1 MKKILVKASAVLLTI
16 FLLTQSIVSFASSAE
31 GKISF
36 NDAWLNFEPWTGSGT
51 VSVSIG
57 DDFLTKD
64 RDIVSFDEFEELRY
78 KYSDEAL
85 DYIVAESNGNTIIT
99 IKEDYLKTLADGTY
113 YLEAEFS
120 RAIIPVKLYIVT
132 RKIELKDLYYSF
144 DEWSG
149 SGPAQ
154 VKLSSPDEDSF
165 KFESALF
172 KSLSYKGE
180 EIDTSNYSIKQF
192 MNVIYITL
200 KEEYVETLPTGI
212 NYFKIDFLNV
222 GFMLKLEIKSKT
234 KPTVNNQNVT
244 HTNQP
249 VKKIEQPT
257 KPSVAKVKKVS
268 AKKISK
274 KKQSKVTWKKVTR
287 ASGYQVKW
295 ADNKKFKKANK
306 KFTKKNKI
314 TLKKLKKK
322 KYYVK
327 VRAYKVVDGE
337 KVYGKYSKTVKL
349 VRR

>member
-1 MKKILVKASAVLLTI
+1 MKKILVKSSAVLLTI
-16 FLLTQSIVSFASSAE
+16 LLLTQSTVSFASSAE

-36 NDAWLNFEPWTGSGT
+36 NDSWLNFEPWTGSGT
-51 VSVSIG
+51 ISVSIG

-85 DYIVAESNGNTIIT
+85 DYTVAESNGNTVIT

-149 SGPAQ
+149 SGSAQ
-154 VKLSSPDEDSF
+154 VKISSDDEDSF
-165 KFESALF
+165 TLESALF
-172 KSLSYKGE
+172 KSLSYKGV
-180 EIDTSNYSIKQF
+180 EIAASNYSIKQY

-200 KEEYVETLPTGI
+200 KEEYVKTLPTGI

-222 GFMLKLEIKSKT
+222 GFMLKLEIKSQT
-234 KPTVNNQNVT
+234 EPNSNNQPDNK
-244 HTNQP
+244 NKQS
-249 VKKIEQPT
+249 
-257 KPSVAKVKKVS
+257 KPSAAKVKKVS

-274 KKQSKVTWKKVTR
+274 KNQSKVTWKKVTG

-295 ADNKKFKKANK
+295 AANKKFKKAKK
-306 KFTKKNKI
+306 KFTKKNSI
-314 TLKKLKKK
+314 TLKKLTKK

-327 VRAYKVVDGE
+327 VRAYKVVNGE
-337 KVYGKYSKTVKL
+337 KVYGVFSKVK
-349 VRR
+349 VIKK

>member
-1 MKKILVKASAVLLTI
+1 MKKILVKSSAVLLTLL
-16 FLLTQSIVSFASSAE
+16 LLTQSTVSFASSAE

-85 DYIVAESNGNTIIT
+85 DYKVAESNGNTVIT
-99 IKEDYLKTLADGTY
+99 ITEDYLKTLADGTY

-144 DEWSG
+144 DERSG
-149 SGPAQ
+149 SGSAQ
-154 VKLSSPDEDSF
+154 VKISSPDADSF
-165 KFESALF
+165 TLESALF

-180 EIDTSNYSIKQF
+180 EIDASNYSIKQY

-200 KEEYVETLPTGI
+200 KEEYVKTLPIGI

-222 GFMLKLEIKSKT
+222 GFMLKLEIKSQSKS
-234 KPTVNNQNVT
+234 TVN
-244 HTNQP
+244 NQP
-249 VKKIEQPT
+249 VKKKEQPT

-274 KKQSKVTWKKVTR
+274 KKQSKVTWKKVTG

-349 VRR
+349 VRK

>member
-1 MKKILVKASAVLLTI
+1 MKKILIKASAVLLTI
-16 FLLTQSIVSFASSAE
+16 FLLTQSTASFASSAD
-31 GKISF
+31 GKASF

-78 KYSDEAL
+78 KSSDKAV
-85 DYIVAESNGNTIIT
+85 DYTVDESNGNTIIT
-99 IKEDYLKTLADGTY
+99 ITENYLKTLADGTY

-132 RKIELKDLYYSF
+132 RKIEPKDLYYSF

-149 SGPAQ
+149 SGPAR
-154 VKLSSPDEDSF
+154 VKFSSPDEDAF
-165 KFESALF
+165 TLEAALF

-180 EIDTSNYSIKQF
+180 KIDSSKYSIKQF

-200 KEEYVETLPTGI
+200 NEEYVKTLPSGI

-222 GFMLKLEIKSKT
+222 SFMLKLEIKSQT
-234 KPTVNNQNVT
+234 EPNVNNQPDKKNK
-244 HTNQP
+244 QP
-249 VKKIEQPT
+249 

-274 KKQSKVTWKKVTR
+274 KKQSKVTWKKVTG
-287 ASGYQVKW
+287 ALGYQVKW
-295 ADNKKFKKANK
+295 SANKKFKKAKK
-306 KFTKKNKI
+306 KFTKKNSI

-327 VRAYKVVDGE
+327 VRAYKVANGK

-349 VRR
+349 VRK